1 MKISKRAEEMGY
13 SPIRKLIPY
22 ADEAEKRGIKVYKL
36 NIGQPNI
43 VTPDSFFEGLHS
55 YKEKIVKYSDSR
67 GIPSLLDSFV
77 RSYSQSGIELE
88 KEDIL
93 ITQGGSEAIFF
104 TLMAICDEGDEVL
117 VPEPFYSNYS
127 SFSRFAGA
135 KVVPIATS
143 IETGFHLPDK
153 KEIETLITP
162 KTRAILFSNP
172 VNPTGTVFTEK
183 EIRMIGE
190 LAIEHDLYIIG
201 DEVYR
206 QFVYDEETEFLSIMK
221 LDHLQDRVVIVDS
234 ISKHYSAC
242 GARIGLIAS
251 KNHELMAQILK
262 FCQARLC
269 VSTIEQHSAANLIN
283 TMNSYFEDVKL
294 KYKNRRDLLFS
305 YLSRIPGVVCSKPE
319 GAFYIIA
326 KLPVDDS
333 EKFAK
338 WLLTDY
344 SYENMTLL
352 IAPGPGFY
360 MSPGKGRQ
368 EVRFSFCTN
377 VDDIENAMIVL
388 KRALVEYQRLFLTEQ
403 KAQ

>member
-1 MKISKRAEEMGY
+1 MNISNRALEMNF
-13 SPIRKLIPY
+13 SPIRKLIPL
-22 ADEAEKRGIKVYKL
+22 ADEAAKKGIKVYKL

-55 YKEKIVKYSDSR
+55 YKEKIVTYSDSR
-67 GIPSLLDSFV
+67 GIPQLIESFV
-77 RSYSQSGIELE
+77 KSYKLSGINLE

-93 ITQGGSEAIFF
+93 ITQGGSEAILF
-104 TLMAICDEGDEVL
+104 TLMCICNEGDEVL

-127 SFSRFAGA
+127 SFSIFSGA
-135 KVVPIATS
+135 RVKPIPTC
-143 IETGFHLPDK
+143 IENNFHLPS
-153 KEIETLITP
+153 KEELESLITP
-162 KTRAILFSNP
+162 KTKAIMFSNP
-172 VNPTGTVFTEK
+172 VNPTGTVYTAD
-183 EIRMIGE
+183 EIKMIGE
-190 LAIEHDLYIIG
+190 LAIKHDLYIIA

-206 QFVYDEETEFLSIMK
+206 QFVYDDIPYTSIMNFEDLK
-221 LDHLQDRVVIVDS
+221 DRVVLVDS

-251 KNHELMAQILK
+251 KNHELMNYILK

-269 VSTIEQHSAANLIN
+269 VSTIEQHAAANLIN
-283 TMNSYFEDVKL
+283 TMGNYIEDVKM
-294 KYKNRRDLLFS
+294 KYKSRRDLLYG
-305 YLSRIPGVVCSKPE
+305 YLKRIPGVVCSKPE
-319 GAFYIIA
+319 GAFYIFA
-326 KLPVDDS
+326 KLPVDNA

-344 SYENMTLL
+344 SYEGKTLL

-360 MSPGKGRQ
+360 QTEGKGEQ

-388 KRALVEYQRLFLTEQ
+388 RRALEEYN
-403 KAQ
+403 K